1 MRSRCIVVSLL
12 VFCFSTVASAGHT
25 FSDDFDDGDLAGWSA
40 KQGAWSVEGDLD
52 KYLSSN
58 LNYGVI
64 WNEGSFGVNQRLSVD
79 AYFDLGAGNADN
91 IAHLRLRTSEHAGA
105 TQPFWDTGY
114 LAQVT
119 PSGVG
124 IYNTHENAN
133 PSIWQCS
140 FASVSGGSPIT
151 SSGWYTLQFAVTGTG
166 SNTHFELGVNDTLYI
181 DHVYGNSIAQLDSG
195 YIGLGRE
202 IKYDNFQG
210 FTDVAPV
217 PVPGAVL
224 LGMIGLSVVG
234 VKLRKH
240 A

>member
-1 MRSRCIVVSLL
+1 MSFI
-12 VFCFSTVASAGHT
+12 FSFSMIASADQT
-25 FSDDFDDGDLAGWSA
+25 FSDNFDDGDLVGWSA
-40 KQGAWSVEGDLD
+40 KQGTWLVEGGVD

-58 LNYGVI
+58 RNYGVI

-79 AYFDLGAGNADN
+79 AYFDTTPAAIQADE

-119 PSGVG
+119 PDGVG
-124 IYNTHENAN
+124 IYNTHQSGN

-166 SNTHFELGVNDTLYI
+166 GNTHFELGVNDVLYI
-181 DHVYGNSIAQLDSG
+181 DEDYSNSITQLDSG

-202 IKYDNFQG
+202 IKYDNFKG
-210 FTDVAPV
+210 FTDVAPT

>member
-12 VFCFSTVASAGHT
+12 VFCFSTVASAGQT
-25 FSDDFDDGDLAGWSA
+25 FSDDFNDGDLVGWSA
-40 KQGAWSVEGDLD
+40 KQGSWSVEGGVD
-52 KYLSSN
+52 KYLSGN
-58 LNYGVI
+58 RNYGVI
-64 WNEGSFGVNQRLSVD
+64 WNDGSFGVNQRLQVD
-79 AYFDLGAGNADN
+79 AYFDTTQAAIQADT
-91 IAHLRLRTSEHAGA
+91 IAHLRLRTSQNGN
-105 TQPFWDTGY
+105 FWDTGY

-119 PSGVG
+119 PSGVS
-124 IYNTHENAN
+124 IQNTHENGN
-133 PSIWQCS
+133 PYISEYS
-140 FASVSGGSPIT
+140 FASGESPIT

-166 SNTHFELGVNDTLYI
+166 SNTHFELGVNDILYI
-181 DHVYGNSIAQLDSG
+181 DHVYDNSIAQLDSG

-202 IKYDNFQG
+202 IKYDNFKG

-224 LGMIGLSVVG
+224 LGMLGLSVVG